1 MSGFPPIIGGEP
13 RILILGSMP
22 GIKSLEAV
30 EYYAHPQNAFW
41 SIMAQLFE
49 LDLRADYPQRCRALI
64 RAGVAVWDVLHD
76 CERPGSLD
84 SSIVR
89 GTEQVN
95 DFASLFQA
103 WPSIDVV
110 GFNGQAAEKLFAR
123 HCRFLSAQ
131 NPTLRFVTLPSTSPA
146 NARSS
151 RDAKL
156 AVWRSQ
162 LMPNKHVY

>member
-1 MSGFPPIIGGEP
+1 MSGFPPIIGGKP

-22 GIKSLEAV
+22 GVKSLEAE

-41 SIMAQLFE
+41 WIMSQLFD
-49 LDLRADYPQRCRALI
+49 LDLQADYKLRYRGLI

-84 SSIVR
+84 SRIVR

-95 DFASLFQA
+95 DFTSLFQA

-110 GFNGQAAEKLFAR
+110 GFNGLAAEQLFKRYYQPAR
-123 HCRFLSAQ
+123 DPKNIR
-131 NPTLRFVTLPSTSPA
+131 RFVTLPSTSPA
-146 NARSS
+146 NARLS

-156 AVWRSQ
+156 ARWRHQ
-162 LMPNKHVY
+162 LFAD

>member
-41 SIMAQLFE
+41 WIMAQLFE

-89 GTEQVN
+89 L
-95 DFASLFQA
+95 SL
-103 WPSIDVV
+103 I
-110 GFNGQAAEKLFAR
+110 
-123 HCRFLSAQ
+123 HI
-131 NPTLRFVTLPSTSPA
+131 
-146 NARSS
+146 
-151 RDAKL
+151 
-156 AVWRSQ
+156 
-162 LMPNKHVY
+162 